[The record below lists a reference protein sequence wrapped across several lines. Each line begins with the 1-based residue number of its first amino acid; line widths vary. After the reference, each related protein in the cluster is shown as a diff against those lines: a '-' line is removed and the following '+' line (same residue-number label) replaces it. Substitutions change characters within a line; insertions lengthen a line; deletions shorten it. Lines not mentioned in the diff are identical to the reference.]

1 MPMVWLGRARVL
13 VNRAASTIFT
23 GRVMITSGVATT
35 PSLVQSRKLVARA
48 RFRIWAVSC
57 REASREAEE
66 VVPEGPEEEGWVAFK
81 ARVAVHWAEAGGW
94 RGGG

>member
-1 MPMVWLGRARVL
+1 
-13 VNRAASTIFT
+13 
-23 GRVMITSGVATT
+23 
-35 PSLVQSRKLVARA
+35 
-48 RFRIWAVSC
+48 
-57 REASREAEE
+57 